1 MHVELASGHALRNM
15 FVLTE
20 EKRRR
25 RFMGGEQVCLHVNQV
40 FGIHFEE
47 VATRVI
53 TAQYAHDLRVFNAF
67 ELQVLDVLQD
77 CFVKVFVGVQEDKH
91 FCGNL

>member
-1 MHVELASGHALRNM
+1 MYL
-15 FVLTE
+15 
-20 EKRRR
+20 
-25 RFMGGEQVCLHVNQV
+25 QVNQV

-47 VATRVI
+47 VATRVV
-53 TAQYAHDLRVFNAF
+53 TAQYAHDLRMFNAF

-91 FCGNL
+91 FGGEL

>member
-1 MHVELASGHALRNM
+1 MEAVYG
-15 FVLTE
+15 
-20 EKRRR
+20 RRTSLYL
-25 RFMGGEQVCLHVNQV
+25 QVNQV

-67 ELQVLDVLQD
+67 ELLVLDVLQD

-91 FCGNL
+91 LGGEL

>member
-15 FVLTE
+15 SVLTD
-20 EKRRR
+20 EKMEAVYGRRTSLYL
-25 RFMGGEQVCLHVNQV
+25 QVNQV

-67 ELQVLDVLQD
+67 ELQVLDVIVLSK
-77 CFVKVFVGVQEDKH
+77 F
-91 FCGNL
+91 L